1 MRLYVL
7 AVLIVCMMVVTTC
20 QNPHKSKNITSRELV
35 SNTNIKKDIS
45 QDDLVP
51 DEKTAIAIAEAV
63 LIPIYGKE
71 QIEAEKPFHAKLNDN
86 IWTVEGSLPEGW
98 TGGVAMVQL
107 SKRDA
112 RVSKIEHG
120 L

>member
-1 MRLYVL
+1 
-7 AVLIVCMMVVTTC
+7 MVVTTC
-20 QNPHKSKNITSRELV
+20 QNQSKSKNITSRASV
-35 SNTNIKKDIS
+35 PNTNIKRDIS
-45 QDDLVP
+45 QNDLVP

-71 QIEAEKPFHAKLNDN
+71 QIDAEKPFHAQLKDN

-107 SKRDA
+107 SRIDA